1 MVRRSPGTY
10 AYAAAAS
17 TATRP
22 RREAPGCA
30 AQHQD
35 FTAGGVRITS
45 PQAAGSVRIY
55 FTTHA
60 VDSNCHFVFSFFS
73 RTADLSEQQQSVTG
87 VASSSSSLSLVAAL
101 GQAFPF
107 PGVNPRRRRE
117 RVRCPVLATLAHPS
131 PVQRRCVSPRPFFLE
146 KCRHAPFTPIRCFQR
161 SGTVRSAL
169 MISSCCQK
177 QG

>member
-1 MVRRSPGTY
+1 MVVVRRVR
-10 AYAAAAS
+10 
-17 TATRP
+17 TRP
-22 RREAPGCA
+22 RRCGGVCGHAGEAPGCA

-107 PGVNPRRRRE
+107 PGVSE
-117 RVRCPVLATLAHPS
+117 SEA
-131 PVQRRCVSPRPFFLE
+131 
-146 KCRHAPFTPIRCFQR
+146 
-161 SGTVRSAL
+161 
-169 MISSCCQK
+169 
-177 QG
+177 